1 MHEFQTSKNQLRCGQ
16 PIQNSRNKVY
26 RASLPRSR
34 HHSRAGFPSCA
45 QLAFP
50 PHTLCGSRFNLTF
63 VPRTKRNPHLDWLTK
78 ISTSAAQYLCGVFRC
93 VPLMFL
99 LKRKQNSLC
108 FGISWLVLRVQLC
121 PGAHAVRGEAQF
133 IPPPPTPWIR
143 GAASLLVDLYVRP
156 NVFAL
161 LVWKQVT
168 TYVLPDGALLLVT
181 RPG

>member
-1 MHEFQTSKNQLRCGQ
+1 MGN
-16 PIQNSRNKVY
+16 PSRTAAIKFTEPPCLVADITAEQAFRPALNW
-26 RASLPRSR
+26 RS
-34 HHSRAGFPSCA
+34 
-45 QLAFP
+45 P

-133 IPPPPTPWIR
+133 IPPLPPHGSVGPRRCLWIC
-143 GAASLLVDLYVRP
+143 
-156 NVFAL
+156 
-161 LVWKQVT
+161 T
-168 TYVLPDGALLLVT
+168 
-181 RPG
+181 